1 MKNILYY
8 VISVNYLYHS
18 LITMTRL
25 NSIIFSVKKDFV
37 SWLNDEMNKRGWSNS
52 ELHRRSGMATST
64 ISMILGGQN
73 KPGWDFCLAI
83 ANALGEPPEKVF
95 RLANLLPPLPASED
109 EQIIKEVMDIV
120 KNMTLENRQDLLNYA
135 RYRYQQQGTKREK

>member
-1 MKNILYY
+1 MRNILYY
-8 VISVNYLYHS
+8 VISVNYLYYS
-18 LITMTRL
+18 LITVTGL
-25 NSIIFSVKKDFV
+25 NSIIFIVKKDFV
-37 SWLNDEMNKRGWSNS
+37 SWLNSEMNKRGWSNS

-95 RLANLLPPLPASED
+95 RLANLLPPLSAGED
-109 EQIIKEVMDIV
+109 EQVIKEVIDIL
-120 KNMTLENRQDLLNYA
+120 KNMTPENRQDLLNYA
-135 RYRYQQQGTKREK
+135 RYRYQQQEPKRGK